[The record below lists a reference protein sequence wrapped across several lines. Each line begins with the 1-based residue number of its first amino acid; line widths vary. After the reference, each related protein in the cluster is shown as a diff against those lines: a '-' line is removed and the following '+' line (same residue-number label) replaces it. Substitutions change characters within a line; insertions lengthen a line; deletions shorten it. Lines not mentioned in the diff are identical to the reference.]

1 MGVLLHVAF
10 VHDDA
15 HETTR
20 EKVEWRAKLEMV
32 GLVCCSVVWPG
43 CHVLKIFFKSMH
55 VQKILFCVNKYY
67 KTCR

>member
-20 EKVEWRAKLEMV
+20 EKVEWRAELEMMR
-32 GLVCCSVVWPG
+32 LACCSVVWPG
-43 CHVLKIFFKSMH
+43 CHVLEDYLNPMH
-55 VQKILFCVNKYY
+55 VQKILF
-67 KTCR
+67 